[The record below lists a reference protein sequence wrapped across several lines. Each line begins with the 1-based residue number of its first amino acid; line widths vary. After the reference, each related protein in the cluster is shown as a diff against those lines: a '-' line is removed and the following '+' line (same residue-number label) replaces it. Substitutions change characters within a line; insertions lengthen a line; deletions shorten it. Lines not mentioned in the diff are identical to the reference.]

1 MVGAFTYHAAMPSK
15 PYQLPE
21 YKLTAVKL
29 HEVPTRS
36 ADKPA
41 EFAKLWREIVTICDW
56 FDDEKE
62 HVVAFALNTRLNLKG
77 FFLISV
83 GTINEAHCQPRE
95 VFRPLV
101 NCAAAG
107 FVLMHNHPS
116 GDPAPSD
123 ADRRMTRRLKEAGD
137 MMGINM
143 IDHVIQGDTAQ
154 FSFREHGII

>member
-1 MVGAFTYHAAMPSK
+1 MVGAFTYHTAMPSK
-15 PYQLPE
+15 YSLPE

-29 HEVPTRS
+29 HEVPTRT

-41 EFAKLWREIVTICDW
+41 AFAKLWREIVTTCDW
-56 FDDEKE
+56 FDAERE
-62 HVVAFALNTRLNLKG
+62 HVVVFALNTRLNLKG

-83 GTINEAHCQPRE
+83 CGLNETVCYPRE

-101 NCAAAG
+101 SCAAYG

-123 ADRRMTRRLKEAGD
+123 ADRRMTRRLKEAGE
-137 MMGINM
+137 MLGINL
-143 IDHVIQGDTAQ
+143 IDHVIAGDATH